1 MNQIKVSVIIPI
13 YNTEEY
19 LAKCLESVLK
29 QSLKEIEIICINDC
43 SKDESEKIINRYKE
57 QDERI
62 IYKINEKNMG
72 LSYSR
77 NIGIQCAKGEYIF
90 FWIPMIILKK
100 IHYMNC
106 IIIQK
111 KWRWIYCI
119 LDIMIFKLMV
129 CV

>member
-62 IYKINEKNMG
+62 IYKINEKKYG
-72 LSYSR
+72 
-77 NIGIQCAKGEYIF
+77 F
-90 FWIPMIILKK
+90 IL
-100 IHYMNC
+100 
-106 IIIQK
+106 
-111 KWRWIYCI
+111 
-119 LDIMIFKLMV
+119 FA
-129 CV
+129 